1 MTRITTKRLPT
12 FTAISAALMLSA
24 CAPSIADNS
33 TAPSVASQIAPRPAI
48 DQAAIAAALKES
60 YLGPTGLP
68 DANTIVGPP
77 PELRT
82 PAHDRDFAASRAGQ
96 LLHKT
101 PRYTLAAQ
109 DADLFVP
116 SATAALSCAAG
127 FDISPQTTPAVDQ
140 LLRRSMM
147 DFGLAPSAAKKKY
160 NRARPFVENG
170 QSTCTPHDEEFLRK
184 DGSYPSGHSAIGY
197 GWSLVLAQLLP
208 ERADKLLARGRA
220 FGESRRICNV
230 HWKSDIEAGRSI
242 AQAVAPAL
250 QSSER
255 FQADFAAAKAEI
267 AAAKAKGKPV
277 LTHDCRAEKRAL
289 ALDRN

>member
-1 MTRITTKRLPT
+1 MNRI
-12 FTAISAALMLSA
+12 TAISAALLLSA
-24 CAPSIADNS
+24 CAPSAADNS
-33 TAPSVASQIAPRPAI
+33 VTTGLANHIATKPAI
-48 DQAAIAAALKES
+48 DQAAIAAALKEA
-60 YLGPTGLP
+60 YLYPSGLP
-68 DANTIVGPP
+68 DANAIVGAP
-77 PELRT
+77 PEAGT
-82 PAHDRDFAASRAGQ
+82 PAHDRDLAASRAGQ
-96 LLHKT
+96 RLSNT
-101 PRYTLAAQ
+101 ARYIFAAQ

-160 NRARPFVENG
+160 NRPRPFMENG
-170 QSTCTPHDEEFLRK
+170 LPSCTPHEEEFLRK
-184 DGSYPSGHSAIGY
+184 DGSYPSGHSAVGY

-208 ERADKLLARGRA
+208 ERADILRARGRA

-242 AQAVAPAL
+242 AEAVIPSLQA
-250 QSSER
+250 SER
-255 FQADFAAAKAEI
+255 FQADFTAAAAEI